1 MAKQSIHRD
10 TRVSFTLGMLVSMAV
25 VILIYFYNQVE
36 AKIGVVKKES
46 EVQIREIEK
55 ENKTHK
61 TVADERFYSLL
72 EVIRVQQVHNG
83 KILTSLDF
91 MSSTINYHVRVDDRV
106 KSPTDV
112 LGIISNFEM
121 MNSKTD
127 AN

>member
-1 MAKQSIHRD
+1 
-10 TRVSFTLGMLVSMAV
+10 
-25 VILIYFYNQVE
+25 
-36 AKIGVVKKES
+36 
-46 EVQIREIEK
+46 
-55 ENKTHK
+55 
-61 TVADERFYSLL
+61 
-72 EVIRVQQVHNG
+72 VQQVHNG